1 MESDLI
7 SLLSPQSTIRE
18 QISAAQSQIAFLKQ
32 RGGAAAKDADY
43 FSQILAKKIKAQDK
57 TIANDLKRLS
67 LLDVQNIKD
76 TSPQGA
82 TKEEPQYPDNL
93 ARGITDLLEMSDANA
108 IRINPA
114 LVRDAAESLTKND
127 AKSQK
132 SIYGRIKEEFESK
145 SKIQSEEDKDL
156 ITLANGI
163 QVLQGKRSGTRYSA
177 DGMPISSGEVNTKPF
192 NESLWSSGGGM
203 VGGDKTV
210 SQFGASPE
218 SAGAVIDPGIYASPV
233 TQKETSQ
240 KEKEKNILRAG
251 GLYREGKREEALAV
265 LNSVGISGMYGGG
278 MMPQELDSYFQGIE
292 QNQPSESAVEENK
305 PQSLLTPEQKKRLE
319 EARKKRLEAEAAN
332 Q

>member
-1 MESDLI
+1 MDFTQ
-7 SLLSPQSTIRE
+7 LLQQHVPNAGPNAQRSIRDAQDRLE
-18 QISAAQSQIAFLKQ
+18 MLRVKNPEEADVFSNQLARAITNKQDPSA
-32 RGGAAAKDADY
+32 
-43 FSQILAKKIKAQDK
+43 ILAGIGRSYGMTVGKSSKQE
-57 TIANDLKRLS
+57 
-67 LLDVQNIKD
+67 VEQE
-76 TSPQGA
+76 QV
-82 TKEEPQYPDNL
+82 QYPDNL
-93 ARGITDLLEMSDANA
+93 ARGISDLLEMSDANA

-132 SIYGRIKEEFESK
+132 SIYSKIKQEFESE
-145 SKIQSEEDKDL
+145 SRTQSEEDKDL

-163 QVLQGKRSGTRYSA
+163 QVLQGKKSGTRYST
-177 DGMPISSGEVNTKPF
+177 DGTPISSGEVNTKSF
-192 NESLWSSGGGM
+192 NESLWGSTPNTPEGYFRSAEA
-203 VGGDKTV
+203 
-210 SQFGASPE
+210 QANPE
-218 SAGAVIDPGIYASPV
+218 SIGAVVDPEVYASPV
-233 TQKETSQ
+233 TQKETNQ

-251 GLYREGKREEALAV
+251 NLYREGKREEALAV

-292 QNQPSESAVEENK
+292 QNQPSATTTEENK

>member
-1 MESDLI
+1 MDFTQ
-7 SLLSPQSTIRE
+7 LLQQHIPNAGPNAQRSIRDAQDRLE
-18 QISAAQSQIAFLKQ
+18 MLRVKNPEEADVFSNQLARAITNRQDPSA
-32 RGGAAAKDADY
+32 
-43 FSQILAKKIKAQDK
+43 ILAGIGRSYGMSVGKSSTQE
-57 TIANDLKRLS
+57 
-67 LLDVQNIKD
+67 
-76 TSPQGA
+76 
-82 TKEEPQYPDNL
+82 TKEEPKYPDNL
-93 ARGITDLLEMSDANA
+93 ARGISDLLEMSDANA

-192 NESLWSSGGGM
+192 NESLWSGGGGM

-251 GLYREGKREEALAV
+251 NLYREGKREEALAV
-265 LNSVGISGMYGGG
+265 LNSVGISGMYRGG

-292 QNQPSESAVEENK
+292 QNQPSETVAEENK